1 MPPTRSN
8 NSLSVISVISAG
20 LGWGA
25 VPVWFCVG
33 FIPLISL
40 CVTPLIVLIPVSWV
54 TAIATGHLALN
65 ELKTSGQEGR
75 SYAIIGL
82 ILGYVGLALAVL
94 AVIGL
99 VVVIVLSNGNI
110 LPLPPQ

>member
-1 MPPTRSN
+1 MPHTRSN
-8 NSLSVISVISAG
+8 NSLSVISVISGG
-20 LGWGA
+20 LGWAA

-33 FIPLISL
+33 LIPLISL
-40 CVTPLIVLIPVSWV
+40 CVTPLMALIPVAWI
-54 TAIATGHLALN
+54 TAIVTGHLALR

-99 VVVIVLSNGNI
+99 VVVLVLSNGDL